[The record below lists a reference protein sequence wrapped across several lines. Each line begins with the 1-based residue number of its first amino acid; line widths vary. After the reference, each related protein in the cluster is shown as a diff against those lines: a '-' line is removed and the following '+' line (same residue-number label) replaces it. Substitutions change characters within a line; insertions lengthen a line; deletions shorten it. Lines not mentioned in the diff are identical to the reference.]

1 MLMLYRMNSQ
11 EDAVAAWIVFSK
23 EDLKTKIAGEKIDR
37 STHNGSQ
44 GLVSKNGILCATG
57 DRGTQFS
64 KLYSI
69 YP

>member
-1 MLMLYRMNSQ
+1 VYLTGSQ
-11 EDAVAAWIVFSK
+11 EDAVVVARIVFSK

-37 STHNGSQ
+37 SACNVSQ
-44 GLVSKNGILCATG
+44 GLGSKNGIFCVTG